1 VPPEARE
8 GIRGLNPEA
17 VQSAPMMGAA
27 MAMQAADV
35 APTASQVAAVAKARA
50 DAASVIKRWNA
61 LKTTGL
67 AALNA
72 KRRKAG
78 EAPIGIPP
86 TS

>member
-1 VPPEARE
+1 MTAQM
-8 GIRGLNPEA
+8 A
-17 VQSAPMMGAA
+17 AA

-35 APTASQVAAVAKARA
+35 APTASQVAAVTKART
-50 DAASVIKRWNA
+50 DAAAMMKRWNA

-67 AALNA
+67 ASLNA

-86 TS
+86 M